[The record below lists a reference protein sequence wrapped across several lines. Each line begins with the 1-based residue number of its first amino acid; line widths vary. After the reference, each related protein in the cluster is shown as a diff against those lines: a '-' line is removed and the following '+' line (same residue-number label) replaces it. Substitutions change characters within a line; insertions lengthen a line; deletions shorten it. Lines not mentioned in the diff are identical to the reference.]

1 MNEIEK
7 LKRLLHHWIEHN
19 QEHSRTYREWAER
32 IKDLNPDASLLL
44 EDIARETERIDELL
58 KKLIKDIEGTISTI

>member
-1 MNEIEK
+1 MDDIEK

-32 IKDLNPDASLLL
+32 VMELNPEASLLL
-44 EDIARETERIDELL
+44 EDIVRETGRIDELF
-58 KKLIKDIEGTISTI
+58 KKLMKNLEG